1 MEANLGLLDQITGA
15 LGQQLGG
22 SAQANQLTQ
31 LVTNLINSHPG
42 GLQGLVQQF
51 TQAGFAQQI
60 QSWVSTGKNLPISA
74 EQITQVLGS
83 GKVQEI
89 AKQLGIGQTDAAGG
103 LANLLPHV
111 VDHLTPNGAVQDD
124 MVQRGLSLLK
134 GKLFG

>member
-1 MEANLGLLDQITGA
+1 MGLLDQITGA
-15 LGQQLGG
+15 LSQQLGG

-51 TQAGFAQQI
+51 TQAGFAEHV

-74 EQITQVLGS
+74 GQITQVLGS

-89 AKQLGIGQTDAAGG
+89 AKQLGIGQADTAGG

-124 MVQRGLSLLK
+124 MVQQGLSLLK